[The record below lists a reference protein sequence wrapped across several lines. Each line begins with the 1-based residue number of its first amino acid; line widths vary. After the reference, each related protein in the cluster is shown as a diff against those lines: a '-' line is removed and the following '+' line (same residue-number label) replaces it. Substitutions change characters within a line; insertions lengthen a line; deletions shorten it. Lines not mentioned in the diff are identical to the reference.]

1 MKVRLKFPHTHAD
14 VFYKAG
20 DTIEVN
26 ILEALW
32 LKGLDLIEEGVKAIE
47 AEARKLAKPGQP
59 APYAAEL
66 AKAAAAETAAAASAP
81 AQPTPAAAPAKE

>member
-1 MKVRLKFPHTHAD
+1 MKVRLKFPHTHAG

-20 DTIEVN
+20 DTIEVS

-32 LKGLDLIEEGVKAIE
+32 LRGLDLIDEGVKAIE

-66 AKAAAAETAAAASAP
+66 AQATAAEAAAV
-81 AQPTPAAAPAKE
+81 PAAAPSTPAVAPAKE